1 MDLLMPGMNGIDA
14 TRQITGVAPLTRV
27 VMLTI
32 AEQESNVM
40 DAILAGAC
48 GYLLKDSSIAE
59 LVPAIRGASL
69 GESRISPNIAA
80 KVLRRVRA
88 TSARQEF
95 AHTIRAELS
104 DREVAVLRLIAN
116 GKDNALIADELH
128 ISAKTVKNHVS
139 SILMKLQIDNRIQA
153 VVYAFRAGIVET
165 HETARAPRAPRH
177 R

>member
-1 MDLLMPGMNGIDA
+1 
-14 TRQITGVAPLTRV
+14 
-27 VMLTI
+27 MLTI
-32 AEQESNVM
+32 EEQENDVM

-59 LVPAIRGASL
+59 LVAGIRAASL

-88 TSARQEF
+88 TNARQEF

-104 DREVAVLRLIAN
+104 DREVEVLRLIAN

-128 ISAKTVKNHVS
+128 ISAKTVKDHVS
-139 SILMKLQIDNRIQA
+139 NILMKLQIDNRIQA
-153 VVYAFRAGIVET
+153 AVYAFRAGIVET
-165 HETARAPRAPRH
+165 HETAGHPARRATASRTATQ
-177 R
+177 